1 MPKSSWS
8 SVSIPEDLAAE
19 IDDLVRRVG
28 LWRSRAEFIRDAVRR
43 QLRLYKGEE
52 VQG

>member
-1 MPKSSWS
+1 MPKSWS

-43 QLRLYKGEE
+43 QLRLYKDKEE